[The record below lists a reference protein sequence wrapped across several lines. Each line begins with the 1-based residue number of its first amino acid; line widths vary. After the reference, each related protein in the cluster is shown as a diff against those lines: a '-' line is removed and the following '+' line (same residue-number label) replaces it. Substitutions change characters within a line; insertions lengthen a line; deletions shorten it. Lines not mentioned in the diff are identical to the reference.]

1 MGFVI
6 NPSLPHLGC
15 SPDRRVYDAT
25 EYLSWGLLEI
35 KCTMSDYLSDL
46 KYLKAKERRG
56 TFSLRK
62 THAYYY
68 QAMGCM
74 GLTDSA
80 LGDFLVYLRKEFH
93 L

>member
-1 MGFVI
+1 
-6 NPSLPHLGC
+6 
-15 SPDRRVYDAT
+15 
-25 EYLSWGLLEI
+25 
-35 KCTMSDYLSDL
+35 MSDYLSDL

-74 GLTDSA
+74 GLTGSA